1 MTIRST
7 NVASTFG
14 YIVDITIYVIFPNS
28 PSGGRIDHA
37 HHYNNAYRA
46 LDETLALEAALLAA
60 LSMINP
66 AETLVVLT
74 ADHSHVMTLGGLATP
89 RGNPILG
96 VDKVSDMD
104 ELTSCP
110 SYTRGQQGVD
120 SKMSDMDSFPYSTLL
135 YGNGPGYTQPRTVPS
150 NYTSESEERNSVHGS
165 AVPRQWATHGGE
177 DVPVFA
183 QGPLASVLFSGTFDQ
198 SYIPHAIA
206 YAACLGEHAQRC
218 SGGSD
223 NYTQQQQQVVH
234 ACASPE
240 VSSVSSPGGVVV
252 VASSVMADD
261 SQTAHGSSRR
271 NVLDD
276 FNLTFL
282 VVVTCATAVYHLAIT

>member
-1 MTIRST
+1 MNTSKVNTIIAGDEAVLQLQRVGRH
-7 NVASTFG
+7 NRE
-14 YIVDITIYVIFPNS
+14 
-28 PSGGRIDHA
+28 RIDESGVCMA
-37 HHYNNAYRA
+37 RVGAVSYVDYTGVLDVVANYR
-46 LDETLALEAALLAA
+46 
-60 LSMINP
+60 
-66 AETLVVLT
+66 
-74 ADHSHVMTLGGLATP
+74 
-89 RGNPILG
+89 
-96 VDKVSDMD
+96 
-104 ELTSCP
+104 
-110 SYTRGQQGVD
+110 VD
-120 SKMSDMDSFPYSTLL
+120 SKMSDMDGFPYSTLL

-271 NVLDD
+271 NILDD
-276 FNLTFL
+276 SNLTFL